1 NMKLYNPER
10 GMTFDKNG
18 LAFGIFRESGTLSRA
33 VVAFLGRL
41 LLGLVVLV
49 GRKAVLE
56 GGPRTM
62 ELAQWLISQTAVVL
76 QKSCKE
82 VKPQVKGVG
91 KILKA
96 LLIISG
102 RKLKME
108 AGPKIMETGQLI
120 RRECTALVIK
130 SIAKRRGQ
138 SAKGVK
144 KPQSTSNDEP
154 MEEDINSAGLLAERS
169 VEQNKGQNMFG
180 DYHYE

>member
-1 NMKLYNPER
+1 LYTPER

-18 LAFGIFRESGTLSRA
+18 LAFGIFRESGTLSQA

-41 LLGLVVLV
+41 LLGLVILV
-49 GRKAVLE
+49 GRKVVLE
-56 GGPRTM
+56 GGPRMM

-76 QKSCKE
+76 KKSCKAA
-82 VKPQVKGVG
+82 KPQVNGVG

-120 RRECTALVIK
+120 SRECTALIIK
-130 SIAKRRGQ
+130 SIAKRRG
-138 SAKGVK
+138 VK
-144 KPQSTSNDEP
+144 KPQATSYDEP
-154 MEEDINSAGLLAERS
+154 MREDTNSAGLLVERS
-169 VEQNKGQNMFG
+169 VEQNKGQNMVE

>member
-1 NMKLYNPER
+1 LYDPER

-18 LAFGIFRESGTLSRA
+18 LAYGIFRESGTLSQA
-33 VVAFLGRL
+33 VLAFLGRL
-41 LLGLVVLV
+41 LLGLVILV
-49 GRKAVLE
+49 GRKALLE
-56 GGPRTM
+56 GGPRM
-62 ELAQWLISQTAVVL
+62 VELAQWLISQTAVVL
-76 QKSCKE
+76 KKSCKA
-82 VKPQVKGVG
+82 VKPQVKAFG

-96 LLIISG
+96 LLIIYG

-120 RRECTALVIK
+120 SRECTALVIK

-144 KPQSTSNDEP
+144 KPQATSYDEP
-154 MEEDINSAGLLAERS
+154 MEEDTNSAGLSTERS
-169 VEQNKGQNMFG
+169 VEQNKGKNMFE

>member
-1 NMKLYNPER
+1 MKLYNPER
-10 GMTFDKNG
+10 GMTFDRNG
-18 LAFGIFRESGTLSRA
+18 LAFGIFRESGTLSQA
-33 VVAFLGRL
+33 VIAFLGRL
-41 LLGLVVLV
+41 LLGLVILV

-76 QKSCKE
+76 KKSCKE

-120 RRECTALVIK
+120 SRECTALVLK
-130 SIAKRRGQ
+130 SIAK
-138 SAKGVK
+138 AKGVK

-169 VEQNKGQNMFG
+169 VEQNKEQNMFG

>member
-1 NMKLYNPER
+1 MKLYNPER
-10 GMTFDKNG
+10 GMTFDRNG
-18 LAFGIFRESGTLSRA
+18 LAFGIFRESGTLSQA
-33 VVAFLGRL
+33 VIAFLGRL
-41 LLGLVVLV
+41 LLGLVILV

-76 QKSCKE
+76 KKSCKE

-120 RRECTALVIK
+120 SRECTALVLK
-130 SIAKRRGQ
+130 RVAKRRGQ
-138 SAKGVK
+138 SPKGVK

-169 VEQNKGQNMFG
+169 VEQNKEQNMFG

>member
-1 NMKLYNPER
+1 MKLYNPER

-18 LAFGIFRESGTLSRA
+18 LAFGIFRESGTLTQA

-41 LLGLVVLV
+41 LLGLVILV

-56 GGPRTM
+56 GGPRTV

-76 QKSCKE
+76 KKFCRSI
-82 VKPQVKGVG
+82 KPQIKGVG

-102 RKLKME
+102 RKLKMG

-120 RRECTALVIK
+120 SRECSALVIK
-130 SIAKRRGQ
+130 SITKRRGQ
-138 SAKGVK
+138 STKGVK
-144 KPQSTSNDEP
+144 KPLATSYDEP
-154 MEEDINSAGLLAERS
+154 MEEDTNSAGLLAERS
-169 VEQNKGQNMFG
+169 VEQDRGQNMFE
-180 DYHYE
+180 DYE